1 MINLVKA
8 AYHAAA
14 IAIVIFVTAVVVGAW
29 FAWKQGVE
37 EWKMRTRAIEE
48 ES

>member
-8 AYHAAA
+8 AYHTAVV
-14 IAIVIFVTAVVVGAW
+14 AIVIFATAVVVGAW

-37 EWKMRTRAIEE
+37 EWKMRSRANKDEA
-48 ES
+48 

>member
-1 MINLVKA
+1 VINLIKA
-8 AYHAAA
+8 AYHAAIVA
-14 IAIVIFVTAVVVGAW
+14 VVIFATAVVAGAW